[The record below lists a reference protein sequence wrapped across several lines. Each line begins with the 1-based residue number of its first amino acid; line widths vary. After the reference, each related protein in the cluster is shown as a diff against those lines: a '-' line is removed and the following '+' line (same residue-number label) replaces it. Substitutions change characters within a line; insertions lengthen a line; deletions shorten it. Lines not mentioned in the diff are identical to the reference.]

1 MPLTFSPRANTAS
14 PAALMT
20 NVNVR
25 LVFIEIFASNRFMPP
40 PADKSPFSSQ
50 LGKRLFFNIVL
61 ATQASMCGW
70 HSRQGNQ

>member
-1 MPLTFSPRANTAS
+1 MINKAK
-14 PAALMT
+14 MT

-40 PADKSPFSSQ
+40 PADKASFASQ
-50 LGKRLFFNIVL
+50 LEKRLFFNIVL

-70 HSRQGNQ
+70 HSMEGNR